1 MPANLI
7 ASHCKI
13 TKISFDGNETKNILF
28 TCMNRFKIFAD

>member
-7 ASHCKI
+7 ASHRKI

-28 TCMNRFKIFAD
+28 TYMNRFKIFAD